1 MSTTSTRRAIRC
13 RLFPTTLRRGA
24 LTWYTSVA
32 PQSVI
37 SWGDLTDLFQ
47 RHFTASQKHSKTVA
61 TLEAIF
67 QAPEESLRAYIERY
81 NKEAMQ
87 VETTDD
93 IKRYLL
99 IQDLRPRTDFAKAM
113 EIEKPHTLAQL
124 LAIFWDR

>member
-1 MSTTSTRRAIRC
+1 
-13 RLFPTTLRRGA
+13 
-24 LTWYTSVA
+24 
-32 PQSVI
+32 
-37 SWGDLTDLFQ
+37 
-47 RHFTASQKHSKTVA
+47 
-61 TLEAIF
+61 LEAIF

-81 NKEAMQ
+81 NKEVMQ